1 MLPLQKRTIT
11 QRTER
16 DKRAVKGNT
25 PVQKGSIFSTVTNT
39 ELTTEQIP
47 SKNYWKKKK
56 EKRECPMGSAEH
68 PKRLFGKTT
77 GKGRQVRILISPGVS
92 CQVMK

>member
-1 MLPLQKRTIT
+1 MLPLQKQTIT

-47 SKNYWKKKK
+47 SKNYWKN
-56 EKRECPMGSAEH
+56 
-68 PKRLFGKTT
+68 
-77 GKGRQVRILISPGVS
+77 
-92 CQVMK
+92 